1 MKLGIAL
8 SGGGIRGIAHAGVL
22 KALEDNEIKV
32 DIIGGTSSGSMIAML
47 YASGYSPS
55 HIYRLFKK
63 YSRDIAKVNT
73 KPIIKSYMLNKR
85 ITLKGLNTGNNVEDL
100 FNQVI
105 NKQGIYKMKDIKMPV
120 VIPTVDLMNCK
131 EYVFTNNPPED
142 KEKYITDIDVGK
154 AIRASSSFTA
164 VFSPCEYKEHAFI
177 DGGALDNIPIKEV
190 KKQGADIVIGVKFN
204 SDEITKDSNIM
215 DMTMKTIDLMGE
227 KISEDNIKQA
237 NYILNVYTDKTGLLD
252 VDKLDSCY
260 KYGYN
265 AVIENLDEIKEVISG
280 SDFYPSLD

>member
-22 KALEDNEIKV
+22 KALEDNGIKI

-47 YASGYSPS
+47 YASGYSPYN
-55 HIYRLFKK
+55 IYTLFKK
-63 YSRDIAKVNT
+63 YSSDIARINT

-85 ITLKGLNTGNNVEDL
+85 ITLKGLKTGNSVEKIFDE
-100 FNQVI
+100 VI
-105 NKQGIYKMKDIKMPV
+105 NRQGIYNISDIKMPV

-131 EYVFTNNPPED
+131 EYIFTNNPPKQE
-142 KEKYITDIDVGK
+142 EKYITDISVGK

-177 DGGALDNIPIKEV
+177 DGGVLDNIPVEEV

-204 SDEITKDSNIM
+204 SERITEDSNIM
-215 DMTMKTIDLMGE
+215 DMTMKTIDIMGE
-227 KISEDNIKQA
+227 KISEENLKQA
-237 NYILNVYTDKTGLLD
+237 DFILSVYTDKTGLLD
-252 VDKLDSCY
+252 TEKLDSCY

-265 AVIENLDEIKEVISG
+265 AVMENLEQINKLIQT
-280 SDFYPSLD
+280 

>member
-1 MKLGIAL
+1 MRLGIAL

-22 KALEDNEIKV
+22 KALEDNGIKV

-47 YASGYSPS
+47 YASGYSPY

-63 YSRDIAKVNT
+63 HSKDIARVNT

-85 ITLKGLNTGNNVEDL
+85 ITLKGLKTGNSVEKVFDE
-100 FNQVI
+100 VI

-131 EYVFTNNPPED
+131 EYIFTNNPPED
-142 KEKYITDIDVGK
+142 KEKYITDISVGK

-177 DGGALDNIPIKEV
+177 DGGALDNIPIEEV

-204 SDEITKDSNIM
+204 SEEITEDSNIM
-215 DMTMKTIDLMGE
+215 DMTMKTIDIMGE
-227 KISEDNIKQA
+227 KISENNLKQA

-265 AVIENLDEIKEVISG
+265 AVIENLDKIKEVIEG
-280 SDFYPSLD
+280 TNFYPSLD

>member
-22 KALEDNEIKV
+22 KALEDNGIKV

-63 YSRDIAKVNT
+63 YSKDIAKVNT

-142 KEKYITDIDVGK
+142 KEKYISDIEVGK

-215 DMTMKTIDLMGE
+215 DMTMKTIDIMGE